1 MLFSKK
7 MKLADLLLEN
17 HNLALILQRF
27 GIELGFGEKTVANV
41 CTQYN
46 LPPDFFLLI
55 CNVYTDDQYLP
66 SPKEIESIDMSAL
79 VPYLIA
85 SHVYYLDERI
95 PHIEKHLTRIA
106 NECPE
111 SHKNILH
118 RFFGDYKMEVEKHFQ
133 YEEQTVFPYINHLCQ
148 GKKAEG
154 YTITQFEDN
163 HSNIEDKLNDLT
175 NIILKYLPG
184 DIMPKERISLL
195 FDIFQ
200 LSSDL
205 NKHNLIEDK
214 ILIPY
219 VSSLEKS
226 VK

>member
-7 MKLADLLLEN
+7 MKLADVLLSN
-17 HNLALILQRF
+17 HHLVLILKRF
-27 GIELGFGEKTVANV
+27 GLELGFGEKTVADV
-41 CTQYN
+41 CAQYQVSA
-46 LPPDFFLLI
+46 DFFILI
-55 CNVYTDDQYLP
+55 CNVYANDQYLP
-66 SPKEIESIDMSAL
+66 SQEEMARVDMQAL
-79 VPYLIA
+79 VPYLVA
-85 SHVYYLDERI
+85 SHVYYLEERI
-95 PHIEKHLTRIA
+95 PHIENHLSRIA
-106 NECPE
+106 DACPS
-111 SHKNILH
+111 SHQNILY
-118 RFFGDYKMEVEKHFQ
+118 RFFSDYKKEVENHFQ
-133 YEEQTVFPYINHLCQ
+133 YEEEIVFPYIKQLSM
-148 GKKAEG
+148 GKKSEG
-154 YTITQFEDN
+154 YAITQFEEN

-184 DIMPKERISLL
+184 DVMPQERISLL

-219 VSSLEKS
+219 VESLERG

>member
-1 MLFSKK
+1 MLFAKK

-41 CTQYN
+41 CEQYG
-46 LPPDFFLLI
+46 LSSDFFLLI

-66 SPKEIESIDMSAL
+66 TAEEIANIDMKAL

-85 SHVYYLDERI
+85 SHNYYLNERI
-95 PHIEKHLTRIA
+95 PHIDRHLTRIA
-106 NECPE
+106 DACPE

-118 RFFGDYKMEVEKHFQ
+118 RFFDDYKMEVEKHFQ
-133 YEEQTVFPYINHLCQ
+133 YEEETVFPYINLLCK
-148 GKKAEG
+148 GEKAMG

-175 NIILKYLPG
+175 NIIIKYLPG

-219 VSSLEKS
+219 VTSLEKF